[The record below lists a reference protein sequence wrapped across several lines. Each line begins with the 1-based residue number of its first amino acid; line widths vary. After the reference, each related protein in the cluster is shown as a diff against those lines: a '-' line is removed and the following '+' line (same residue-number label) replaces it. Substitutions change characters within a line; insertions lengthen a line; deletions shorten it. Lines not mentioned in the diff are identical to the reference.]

1 MKENI
6 QKELT
11 TIIQAVAS
19 NTKIENIFLFG
30 SWAYGEPKPDSDLD
44 IYLVIPDND
53 ADICDLNAE
62 IRFAPYKK
70 LTLPLD
76 LVIAKKSVFERRSK
90 ALTLE
95 SIIAKQGVRIYGN
108 GNYQLKHREVFGDYP
123 KSKRFSSDS
132 RIKSKTY

>member
-11 TIIQAVAS
+11 TLIQTIAL
-19 NTKIENIFLFG
+19 NTKIESIFLFG

-44 IYLVIPDND
+44 IYLVIPDSD
-53 ADICDLNAE
+53 TDIYELNAE
-62 IRFAPYKK
+62 IRFALYKK
-70 LTLPLD
+70 LTIPLD

-95 SIIAKQGVRIYGN
+95 SVIAKQGVRIYGN
-108 GNYQLKHREVFGDYP
+108 
-123 KSKRFSSDS
+123 
-132 RIKSKTY
+132 

>member
-1 MKENI
+1 MKDNI
-6 QKELT
+6 QKELAT
-11 TIIQAVAS
+11 LVQAIAS
-19 NTKIENIFLFG
+19 NTEIESIFLFG

-53 ADICDLNAE
+53 TDICELNAE
-62 IRFAPYKK
+62 IRFALYKK

-108 GNYQLKHREVFGDYP
+108 
-123 KSKRFSSDS
+123 
-132 RIKSKTY
+132 